1 MSSARLLVLVRAAL
15 LTAVFAAAALVI
27 DYSHAG
33 DPAFCG
39 VESSC
44 FKVRTS
50 DVGRAIAELLHPLT
64 LPQLALIAF
73 VVVLG
78 QSFFVRSRH
87 QLSLLAATSGLGGL
101 IALGFIGI
109 QAKLGSYCAYCMAVD
124 VAALVAAGAALALW
138 RKLPDL
144 RRIDAELGSAMA
156 PQITIPW
163 GVAGFVL
170 TVLPFVWARYPAIAP
185 LPEPLAPLQVQGKT
199 TVVAFTDFECPFCR
213 SLAPHFDAAKA
224 RGDVVLIRKMVP
236 LDGHLGAMPAALAY
250 LCAPEEL
257 REPMAKG
264 LYEAQA
270 LDYTTVIDVAKAAG
284 VGDATAFRKCMAD
297 PATKQRVE
305 DDKQL
310 FFGAL
315 GGKGL
320 PTTYVGSTMV
330 RGFAPDRLASAL
342 TRGPGGLELPVWL
355 LFAISGAVVLG
366 ASGYQL
372 RGPAGGGSGGESAP
386 EGTGSDARSKPTP
399 KDDEDEARSRDDE
412 QPSSP

>member
-44 FKVRTS
+44 YKVRVS
-50 DVGRAIAELLHPLT
+50 DVGRVFAELLHPLT

-73 VVVLG
+73 VIVLG
-78 QSFFVRSRH
+78 QSFFVRSRY

-101 IALGFIGI
+101 IGLGFIAV
-109 QAKLGSYCAYCMAVD
+109 QAKMGSFCAYCMVVD
-124 VAALVAAGAALALW
+124 VSAIVAAGAAFALW

-156 PQITIPW
+156 PQVTIPW
-163 GVAGFVL
+163 GVAGFLV

-185 LPEPLAPLQVQGKT
+185 LPEPLAPMQVAGKT
-199 TVVAFTDFECPFCR
+199 TIVAFTDFECPFCR

-224 RGDVVLIRKMVP
+224 RGDVVLVRKMVP
-236 LDGHLGAMPAALAY
+236 LDGHPGALPAALAY
-250 LCAPEEL
+250 QCAPEEL

-264 LYEAQA
+264 LYEAPS
-270 LDYTTVIDVAKAAG
+270 LDYTTVVDVAKAAG

-342 TRGPGGLELPVWL
+342 TRGASGLELPVWL
-355 LFAISGAVVLG
+355 LFAVSGALVLG
-366 ASGYQL
+366 AAGHQL
-372 RGPAGGGSGGESAP
+372 RGPASTSGAPDGSAP
-386 EGTGSDARSKPTP
+386 TP
-399 KDDEDEARSRDDE
+399 ENDENEASSSDDERTST
-412 QPSSP
+412 P

>member
-87 QLSLLAATSGLGGL
+87 QLSMLAATSGLGGL
-101 IALGFIGI
+101 VALGFIAV
-109 QAKLGSYCAYCMAVD
+109 QAKMGSFCAYCMVVD
-124 VAALVAAGAALALW
+124 VSAIVAAGAAFALW

-163 GVAGFVL
+163 GVAGFLV

-199 TVVAFTDFECPFCR
+199 TIVAFTDFECPFCR
-213 SLAPHFDAAKA
+213 SLAPHFDAAKS

-236 LDGHLGAMPAALAY
+236 LDGHPGAMPAALAY

-270 LDYTTVIDVAKAAG
+270 LDYTSVIDVAKSAG

-355 LFAISGAVVLG
+355 LFAISGVVVLG
-366 ASGYQL
+366 TAGYQL
-372 RGPAGGGSGGESAP
+372 RGPAGEGTRPEGAPESA
-386 EGTGSDARSKPTP
+386 ARAAKPAPTA
-399 KDDEDEARSRDDE
+399 KDDEEAASSSDDE
-412 QPSSP
+412 QPSPP

>member
-1 MSSARLLVLVRAAL
+1 MTSARLLVLVRAAL

-78 QSFFVRSRH
+78 QTFFVRSRY

-101 IALGFIGI
+101 VALGFIGV
-109 QAKLGSYCAYCMAVD
+109 QAKMGSYCAYCMVVD

-138 RKLPDL
+138 RGLPDI

-163 GVAGFVL
+163 GVAGFIV

-185 LPEPLAPLQVQGKT
+185 LPEPLAPMQVPGKT
-199 TVVAFTDFECPFCR
+199 TIVAFTDFECPFCR
-213 SLAPHFDAAKA
+213 SLSPHFDAAKS

-270 LDYTTVIDVAKAAG
+270 LDYTTVVDVAKAAG
-284 VGDATAFRKCMAD
+284 VSDATAFRKCMAD

-366 ASGYQL
+366 AAGYQL
-372 RGPAGGGSGGESAP
+372 RAPGDGGGS
-386 EGTGSDARSKPTP
+386 TP
-399 KDDEDEARSRDDE
+399 KGSLPSPKNDEDEASSSEDE